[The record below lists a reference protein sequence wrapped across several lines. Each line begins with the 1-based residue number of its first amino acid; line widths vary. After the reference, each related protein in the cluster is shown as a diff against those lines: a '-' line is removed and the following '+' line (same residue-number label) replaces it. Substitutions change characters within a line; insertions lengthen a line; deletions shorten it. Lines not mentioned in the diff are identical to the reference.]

1 MSRIPA
7 VNAKPNPL
15 VLSSLVLGIASTAS
29 AQNYYGSPGNPYTS
43 GGSSN
48 GDGSSSS
55 GFNNF
60 NAGAGFDINAA
71 MRTRAIHGI
80 LAALAMAILFPS
92 GSILMRV
99 IPGRFA
105 IWAHGISQAVA
116 LVVYIA
122 AVGLGLHL
130 VREVGRARGN
140 NGDMFSDPNRSYH
153 PIIGIV
159 VLVCLL
165 LQPIFGFIHHA
176 KFKRLKTRQMWSYL
190 HLFNGRVFI
199 TLGMANGGLGL
210 WMAGASKELKTAY
223 VAVAA
228 VMWVLWMLAAA
239 YGEWK
244 RWKANRLG
252 YPPRNKKFHD
262 GEVPF

>member
-7 VNAKPNPL
+7 VNAKLNPL
-15 VLSSLVLGIASTAS
+15 VLSSLLLGIASTAS
-29 AQNYYGSPGNPYTS
+29 AQNYYGSSGNPYSS

-130 VREVGRARGN
+130 VREVSRARGN
-140 NGDMFSDPNRSYH
+140 NGDMVCP
-153 PIIGIV
+153 PV
-159 VLVCLL
+159 TLV
-165 LQPIFGFIHHA
+165 
-176 KFKRLKTRQMWSYL
+176 
-190 HLFNGRVFI
+190 
-199 TLGMANGGLGL
+199 
-210 WMAGASKELKTAY
+210 
-223 VAVAA
+223 
-228 VMWVLWMLAAA
+228 
-239 YGEWK
+239 
-244 RWKANRLG
+244 
-252 YPPRNKKFHD
+252 
-262 GEVPF
+262 

>member
-1 MSRIPA
+1 MYP
-7 VNAKPNPL
+7 KPLPILL
-15 VLSSLVLGIASTAS
+15 VTLAATTAS
-29 AQNYYGSPGNPYTS
+29 AQNYYGSSGNPYDR
-43 GGSSN
+43 SN
-48 GDGSSSS
+48 SDGSSSS
-55 GFNNF
+55 SSNGFGSF

-71 MRTRAIHGI
+71 MRARAIHGI
-80 LAALAMAILFPS
+80 LAAVSMAILFPS
-92 GSILMRV
+92 GSILMRI

-105 IWAHGISQAVA
+105 IWAHGISQSVA

-130 VREVGRARGN
+130 VREVSGARNN
-140 NGDMFSDPNRSYH
+140 NGRDMFSDPNRSYH

-165 LQPIFGFIHHA
+165 LQPLFGFIHHA
-176 KFKRLKTRQMWSYL
+176 KFKRLQMRQMWSYL
-190 HLFNGRVFI
+190 HLFNGRIFI

-210 WMAGASKELKTAY
+210 WMARASRELKTAY

-252 YPPRNKKFHD
+252 YPPRNKKMHD
-262 GEVPF
+262 GDVPF